1 MKKLFGTMAVAV
13 ALFAGYSAYEAQNS
27 ESLNDIALANVEAL
41 AENTEEDEGATCGTK
56 SEMVDDTS
64 LCDGDNP
71 NQSGFIGIV
80 YSKTTGNDKQYS
92 EGMNGILYNCTRS
105 DGTQIN
111 SVRTHKC
118 NENLADYLLK

>member
-1 MKKLFGTMAVAV
+1 MKKLFGTIAVAA
-13 ALFAGYSAYEAQNS
+13 ALFAGYSAYETQNS
-27 ESLNDIALANVEAL
+27 VNLNDVALANVEAL
-41 AENTEEDEGATCGTK
+41 AENSGENDGVTCGTK

-64 LCDGDNP
+64 LCQGDNP

-105 DGTQIN
+105 DGTPIN